1 MYICTGISVQLDRDA
16 ASHSAVCW
24 QGNNTIEE
32 IPKVVAR
39 LMHQLGD
46 YVPQRDDPLGVPFVI
61 YNIDPVNLLRVQL
74 QYNVL
79 DRVVLFAS
87 DHIV

>member
-1 MYICTGISVQLDRDA
+1 MYICTGTSVHEEGSYRTI
-16 ASHSAVCW
+16 CR

-32 IPKVVAR
+32 IPKVVPW

-46 YVPQRDDPLGVPFVI
+46 YVPQCDNPLGVPFVV
-61 YNIDPVNLLRVQL
+61 YDVDPVDLLGVQL

-79 DRVVLFAS
+79 DRIILFAS
-87 DHIV
+87 DYIMQ